1 MASTKNVNDQ
11 STDLHQFGYEQELS
25 RKLTCKDLIIYGLI
39 AMVPVAPFGIYGS
52 VVVPA
57 QGMVAMAYLVGMVA
71 MLFTA
76 ISYSQMSQ
84 AFPIAGSVYAYAQ
97 RGIGPVTGFI
107 SGWMIMLDYIFIPAL
122 LYVLSANSLK
132 GLLPGISPVV
142 WLVLFCAINTLV
154 NIRGVEFTAQANK
167 LFIIIQLIT
176 LAIFF
181 ACGIWGLYH
190 GAGEGVTL
198 KPFYNPATFSPTAIL
213 SAVSIAV
220 LSFLGFDGVSTM
232 AEETKGGNK
241 VVGKAILWTL
251 FLIGL
256 LFVSQTYLAALIH
269 PNYKTL
275 GNLNT
280 AFYKIAYQVGGQPL
294 LVLTTVITILA
305 LGVASAL
312 VMQAALSRVLYSM
325 ARDKNMPAIFATIH
339 PKYKTPYVSTL
350 LVAGVSIV
358 IGILFMNNSTTL
370 SSVVNCGA
378 LFSFCVLHLAVINH
392 YILRNHSQDYLR
404 HLLVPV
410 IGFIIVFA
418 VLCNLHPVA
427 KVLGTG
433 WFVIGIVYYFIM
445 RKVSGHSINLK

>member
-39 AMVPVAPFGIYGS
+39 AMVPVAPFGFYGS

-57 QGMVAMAYLVGMVA
+57 RGMVAMAYLVGMVA

-181 ACGIWGLYH
+181 ACGIWG
-190 GAGEGVTL
+190 
-198 KPFYNPATFSPTAIL
+198 
-213 SAVSIAV
+213 
-220 LSFLGFDGVSTM
+220 
-232 AEETKGGNK
+232 
-241 VVGKAILWTL
+241 
-251 FLIGL
+251 
-256 LFVSQTYLAALIH
+256 
-269 PNYKTL
+269 
-275 GNLNT
+275 
-280 AFYKIAYQVGGQPL
+280 
-294 LVLTTVITILA
+294 
-305 LGVASAL
+305 
-312 VMQAALSRVLYSM
+312 R
-325 ARDKNMPAIFATIH
+325 
-339 PKYKTPYVSTL
+339 
-350 LVAGVSIV
+350 
-358 IGILFMNNSTTL
+358 
-370 SSVVNCGA
+370 
-378 LFSFCVLHLAVINH
+378 
-392 YILRNHSQDYLR
+392 
-404 HLLVPV
+404 
-410 IGFIIVFA
+410 
-418 VLCNLHPVA
+418 
-427 KVLGTG
+427 
-433 WFVIGIVYYFIM
+433 
-445 RKVSGHSINLK
+445 